1 MLIVVSR
8 YVHPRY
14 VLENKHVTLL
24 AVEQSYAL
32 FCVTEPGVDIHD
44 SAQFTFMFDSQYLE
58 AKQLLILPIESFHR

>member
-1 MLIVVSR
+1 MLIVISR

-14 VLENKHVTLL
+14 VLEHQHVTLL

-32 FCVTEPGVDIHD
+32 FCVTTPGVDIHD